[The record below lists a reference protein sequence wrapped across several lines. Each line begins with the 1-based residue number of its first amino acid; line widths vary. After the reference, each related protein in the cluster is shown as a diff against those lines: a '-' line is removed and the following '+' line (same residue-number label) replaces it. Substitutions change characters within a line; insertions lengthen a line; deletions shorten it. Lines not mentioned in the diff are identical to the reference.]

1 MYIWGIVSL
10 DMRSEI
16 TFYGSPN
23 VNFKHSY
30 PLSLVMYWAAW
41 VQFPAMVW
49 AFYTCYGYCIVRHNS
64 WIIVMFINS
73 FHISVMFEKVII
85 CLVHL
90 PLARIQRSA
99 STAYVN
105 GEM

>member
-1 MYIWGIVSL
+1 M
-10 DMRSEI
+10 
-16 TFYGSPN
+16 T
-23 VNFKHSY
+23 
-30 PLSLVMYWAAW
+30 
-41 VQFPAMVW
+41 
-49 AFYTCYGYCIVRHNS
+49 
-64 WIIVMFINS
+64 FINS